1 MRSKSTIISTLLMIV
16 GIIIVVNYLSNRFF
30 FRLDLTDDKRYS
42 LSPATKDILRSLE
55 EPVTISAYFTKK
67 LPPEYANLKRDFR
80 DMLTDYRTISKGM
93 VAYEFIDPAEDEE
106 LERKIMQKGI
116 VQAQIG
122 GREKDELKIQKAYM
136 GAEIQL
142 GDKSEII
149 SILQSTEGMEYFL
162 TTSIKKLSLKSKPLV
177 GILQGHGEAGLDQLS
192 HVLYGISVLNDY
204 QPVTLTDTTRE
215 LDRFDA
221 LAVIS
226 PTDSFPPGHLKQ
238 LDDFL
243 AQGKGLF
250 IAMNRVD
257 VDLNTSAVGHS
268 INTGL
273 ETWLSMK
280 GINVNENFVLDANNM
295 PVSIQQEAMTPFGP
309 GIVNRRVEFPF
320 FPLVTNFSDHA
331 ITAGLEQM
339 VFAFVSS
346 INYSGDSTTVFTP
359 IVRSSEKSGT
369 QSVSAWINV
378 FKEWSENDFPLSNLT
393 LAATLEGPL
402 SGNANSRMV
411 VVADGDFPLASQQ
424 QTPNPDN
431 INLLVNS
438 IDWLSDDTGLI
449 DLRTKGAISRPIRE
463 DLTDGRRTFL
473 KYLNFLLPI
482 LIIIIIGIIRFE
494 IRRNQR
500 IKRMEVGYV

>member
-1 MRSKSTIISTLLMIV
+1 MRSKSTIISTLLMVV
-16 GIIIVVNYLSNRFF
+16 GILILLNYLSNRFF
-30 FRLDLTDDKRYS
+30 FRLDLTEEKRYS
-42 LSPATKDILRSLE
+42 LSPATKDVLRSLE

-67 LPPEYANLKRDFR
+67 LPPNYANLKRDFK
-80 DMLTDYRTISKGM
+80 DMLTDYQTISKGM
-93 VAYEFIDPAEDEE
+93 VAYEFVDPAEDEE
-106 LERKIMQKGI
+106 LERKVMQKGI

-136 GAEIQL
+136 GAEIQM
-142 GDKSEII
+142 GDQSEII
-149 SILQSTEGMEYFL
+149 SILQSDEGMEYFL
-162 TTSIKKLSLKSKPLV
+162 TTSIKKLSLKSKPMV
-177 GILQGHGEAGLDQLS
+177 GILQGHGEVSLDQLS

-204 QPVTLTDTTRE
+204 QPVTLSDTIRE
-215 LDRFDA
+215 LDKFNA
-221 LAVIS
+221 LAIIA
-226 PTDSFPPGHLKQ
+226 PTDSFPPGHLQQ

-243 AQGKGLF
+243 SKGKGIF
-250 IAMNRVD
+250 IALNRVD
-257 VDLNTSAVGHS
+257 VDLNTSSVGHS

-280 GINVNENFVLDANNM
+280 GININENFVLDANNM
-295 PVSIQQEAMTPFGP
+295 PVSVQQEAMTPFGP

-320 FPLVTNFSDHA
+320 FPIVTNFSDHA

-339 VFAFVSS
+339 VFTFVSS
-346 INYSGDSTTVFTP
+346 INFSGDSTETFTP
-359 IVRSSEKSGT
+359 IVMSSEKSGT

-378 FKEWSENDFPLSNLT
+378 FKEWSENDFPLSHLT

-411 VVADGDFPLASQQ
+411 IIADGDFPVAAQQ

-449 DLRTKGAISRPIRE
+449 DLRTKGALSRPIKE
-463 DLTDGRRTFL
+463 DLSDGKRTFL

-482 LIIIIIGIIRFE
+482 FIIIIIGIIRFE

>member
-1 MRSKSTIISTLLMIV
+1 MRSKSTIISTLLMVV
-16 GIIIVVNYLSNRFF
+16 GIIILLNYLSNRFF
-30 FRLDLTDDKRYS
+30 FRLDLTEDRRYS
-42 LSPATKDILRSLE
+42 LSPATRNILRSLE

-67 LPPEYANLKRDFR
+67 LPPDYANLKRDFK
-80 DMLTDYRTISKGM
+80 DMLTDYQTISKGM

-106 LERKIMQKGI
+106 LERKIIQKGI

-142 GDKSEII
+142 GEKSEII

-162 TTSIKKLSLKSKPLV
+162 TTGIKKLSLKSKPLV
-177 GILQGHGEAGLDQLS
+177 GILQGHGEAPMDQLS
-192 HVLYGISVLNDY
+192 HALYGIGVLNDY
-204 QPVTLTDTTRE
+204 QSVTLSDSTNE
-215 LDRFDA
+215 LEKFNT
-221 LAVIS
+221 LAIVA
-226 PTDSFPPGHLKQ
+226 PADSFPASHLQQ
-238 LDDFL
+238 LENFL

-250 IAMNRVD
+250 IALNRVD
-257 VDLNTSAVGHS
+257 VDLNASATGHS

-273 ETWLSMK
+273 EIWLSMK
-280 GINVNENFVLDANNM
+280 GINVNDNFVLDANNM
-295 PVSIQQEAMTPFGP
+295 PVGVQQEAMTPFGP

-320 FPLVTNFSDHA
+320 FPIVTNFSDHA

-346 INYSGDSTTVFTP
+346 INFSGDSTAVFTP

-378 FKEWSENDFPLSNLT
+378 FKEWSESDFPLSNLT
-393 LAATLEGPL
+393 LAATLEGPI
-402 SGNANSRMV
+402 SGNTNSRMV
-411 VVADGDFPLASQQ
+411 VIADGDFPLASQQ

-449 DLRTKGAISRPIRE
+449 DLRTKGALSRPIKE
-463 DLTDGRRTFL
+463 DLSDGRRTFL

-482 LIIIIIGIIRFE
+482 FIIIVIGIIRFE

>member
-177 GILQGHGEAGLDQLS
+177 GILQGHGEPGLDQLS

>member
-1 MRSKSTIISTLLMIV
+1 MRSKSTILYTLLLVV
-16 GIIIVVNYLSNRFF
+16 GIIILINYLSNRFF
-30 FRLDLTDDKRYS
+30 FRLDLTEEKRYS
-42 LSPATKDILRSLE
+42 LSPATKNILRSLE

-67 LPPEYANLKRDFR
+67 LPPNYANLKRDFR
-80 DMLTDYRTISKGM
+80 DMLTDYQAISKGM

-122 GREKDELKIQKAYM
+122 GREKDEVKIQKAYM
-136 GAEIQL
+136 GAEIQM
-142 GDKSEII
+142 GEKSEII
-149 SILQSTEGMEYFL
+149 SILQSTAGMEYFL

-177 GILQGHGEAGLDQLS
+177 GILQGHGETALDQLS
-192 HVLYGISVLNDY
+192 HALYGISVLNDY
-204 QPVTLTDTTRE
+204 QPVALTDSTSE
-215 LDRFDA
+215 LDRFSA
-221 LAVIS
+221 LAIIS
-226 PTDSFPPGHLKQ
+226 PMDSFPESHLQ
-238 LDDFL
+238 QMDNFL
-243 AQGKGLF
+243 AQGKGIF
-250 IAMNRVD
+250 IALNRVD

-273 ETWLSMK
+273 ETWLSRK
-280 GINVNENFVLDANNM
+280 GININENFVLDANNM
-295 PVSIQQEAMTPFGP
+295 PVSVQQQAMTPFGP

-320 FPLVTNFSDHA
+320 FPIVTNFSEHA

-346 INYSGDSTTVFTP
+346 INFSGDSTEVFTP
-359 IVRSSEKSGT
+359 IVKSSEKSGT

-378 FKEWSENDFPLSNLT
+378 FKEWSDNDFPLSNLT
-393 LAATLEGPL
+393 LAATLEGPIA
-402 SGNANSRMV
+402 GNVPSRMV
-411 VVADGDFPLASQQ
+411 IIADGDFPAASQEQ
-424 QTPNPDN
+424 QPNPDN

-449 DLRTKGAISRPIRE
+449 DLRTKGAQLRPIRE
-463 DLTDGRRTFL
+463 DLSDGKRAFL
-473 KYLNFLLPI
+473 KYMNFLLPI